1 VAKLHAQ
8 GTVIEIL
15 RNQQYQVELENGLK
29 LLAYTA
35 DKMRR
40 FRIRVVEDD
49 KVRLEIAPYDLSK
62 GRITFRDRF

>member
-1 VAKLHAQ
+1 MAKLHAQ

-62 GRITFRDRF
+62 ARITFRDRF